1 MFFTGKWISNYH
13 GGQINIAYSKIMGL
27 RAKWLNNHNAKM
39 YNESEIQF
47 NKSKHE
53 ASCLMP
59 ASYTLYI
66 QLE

>member
-1 MFFTGKWISNYH
+1 
-13 GGQINIAYSKIMGL
+13 MGL